1 MRLDQSLE
9 RRTQSFSGQRFRFRG
24 ATKLLDGTNPTFRL
38 GPADKR
44 AQVHQGRIKSTSTAF
59 RNEWGGQLPD
69 SFASSAGVDGLLV
82 IVNAGEQARD
92 VCIDDRHGLIK
103 SESCDGVCGV
113 TADTGKIANRG
124 WIDRQSATMS
134 ISHNFR
140 GGVQMASACIIAESL
155 PGVQDVIF
163 RGSGQGAEIGEPTEP
178 VIIIWDHGS
187 DLCLLE
193 HELGDENGVRI
204 AGLAPGKLA
213 AVTRIPAQDRAPE
226 AAEVFWRNHGF
237 AANVQRSTRL
247 RKATAWRA
255 RNVQRRMQ
263 KIIER

>member
-1 MRLDQSLE
+1 M
-9 RRTQSFSGQRFRFRG
+9 
-24 ATKLLDGTNPTFRL
+24 
-38 GPADKR
+38 
-44 AQVHQGRIKSTSTAF
+44 
-59 RNEWGGQLPD
+59 PD

-113 TADTGKIANRG
+113 TADAGKIANRG
-124 WIDRQSATMS
+124 WTDRQSATMS

-140 GGVQMASACIIAESL
+140 GGVQMSSACIIAESL

-193 HELGDENGVRI
+193 HELGHEDAVRI
-204 AGLAPGKLA
+204 AGVAPGKIAAMATMPAKKRLA
-213 AVTRIPAQDRAPE
+213 EGAD
-226 AAEVFWRNHGF
+226 VFWRHQDLQQTFNAQPAF
-237 AANVQRSTRL
+237 ARLRRGGRPTSNVQRG
-247 RKATAWRA
+247 
-255 RNVQRRMQ
+255 MQ